1 MGVLDGKR
9 ALVTGAGGG
18 IGRSCAR
25 LLAEDGA
32 KVICADLDGAAAEAS
47 AEAVRAAGG
56 EAAALASDASTAD
69 GQQAAVDAAVDAFG
83 GLDIAVNNAGTGG
96 FAPLVDHPLELWRRI
111 HALCLE
117 AVFTCVK
124 NEGRV
129 LAEQGE
135 GGSIV
140 NVASM
145 NATQPAQ
152 GMSAYCSA
160 KAGVAMLTEVAAME
174 LGPHRIRGNAVAPG
188 LIETPLAAGLHGKD
202 DIRADFEQNHPLP
215 GLGHPDAVAA
225 VVAFLASDAARLMN
239 GDLVRVDGG
248 ATTGRYPR
256 LFAHFGA

>member
-1 MGVLDGKR
+1 MTGRLEGRV
-9 ALVTGAGGG
+9 ALVTGGGSG
-18 IGRSCAR
+18 IGRACVAH
-25 LLAEDGA
+25 LVADGA
-32 KVICADLDGAAAEAS
+32 QVAVADVRPEAADEVAAAH
-47 AEAVRAAGG
+47 G
-56 EAAALASDASTAD
+56 EAATSIVAD
-69 GQQAAVDAAVDAFG
+69 VTDEAQVEAMVAATVERFG
-83 GLDIAVNNAGTGG
+83 RLDIAVNNAGTGG

-117 AVFTCVK
+117 AVFTCLK
-124 NEGRV
+124 HEGRV

-174 LGPHRIRGNAVAPG
+174 LGPHRIRVNAVAPG
-188 LIETPLAAGLHGKD
+188 LIETPLAAGLHGND
-202 DIRADFEQNHPLP
+202 AIRADFEQNQPIP
-215 GLGHPDAVAA
+215 GLGQPDDVAA

-256 LFAHFGA
+256 LFDHFGA